1 MIINDVRLA
10 WVHLEE
16 PRAAVEGAE
25 LCALA
30 LAHEH
35 ARGGDARPAQS
46 TTTGERE
53 WEGSRYESCDVP
65 RSAE

>member
-25 LCALA
+25 
-30 LAHEH
+30 
-35 ARGGDARPAQS
+35 PKYS
-46 TTTGERE
+46 
-53 WEGSRYESCDVP
+53 VVMIIP
-65 RSAE
+65 KN